1 MKLNNLLR
9 TFLIL
14 FIASIFGTKAI
25 AQTSNSTTIS
35 EIKEYLTIQTD
46 RDVYFSGENVWFSV
60 YYNLGNNSY
69 KTSLSAVIYVELIN
83 CNNGS
88 AQVQKK
94 YNLTDFNTNGVITV
108 PKEVPTGNY
117 LLRAYTRYQRNF
129 SDLGYGYKFLTII
142 NPKNNSGTLANW
154 LDSDSIWIVPEG
166 NTLIDQV
173 KNKVI
178 IRIPDSLA
186 ITENRFFIND
196 QNQERIDLGN
206 ISRLGVL
213 TTEQSFD
220 QNKSYILTIETPA
233 GKTFTKSFPVVVN
246 EGFQTNIT
254 RTGSNVNYIIQSNGL
269 PINSKTYQVNLY
281 TKDYKKIHSRE
292 VELNNLVNYVSFDE
306 SAFNNG
312 INYIVLEKPNG
323 DIEKINSFYVGYKK
337 PTEIQINLAD
347 DDIKTRQR
355 VRVSLNKGIEN
366 DESKTGFS
374 ISVAKKGSTLINEK
388 FKPSFY
394 LSHPILIDN
403 YIKNNSLT
411 DQEIDQI
418 MILFDKTI
426 SKELFKKNIFAQK
439 DNVIEYFPETRG
451 LTISGILQNKKTKA
465 PVSDHDVY
473 LSVLYNNP
481 QLHIYKTNAN
491 GEFVFSLNQLT
502 GINDVFISP
511 ITDVTDDYEVLV
523 KSSFSNEYPDLK
535 NTPSIFSL
543 ADKKAI
549 EDLYINYQLQQN
561 FCSIGEIHE
570 KNRVKS
576 SQFNINESKS
586 VYKMKDYIQFE
597 SFEEIFIEIVTEAK
611 INKSGGQLSFDVY
624 DKNSNILPGNPLVL
638 VDYLPVFDFNKLLTM
653 HVSQIEKV
661 EVIGNTY
668 ILGPNII
675 NGIILI
681 TTNSENFAE
690 IDFPKSSIFM
700 EYQTLESDVDYSD
713 LLKSCATL
721 SENLPDFRT
730 TLYWNPKLII
740 NNENNSINFTTSD
753 SKGIYEI
760 IIKGIS
766 PNGLVYFGKKEFVV
780 E

>member
-1 MKLNNLLR
+1 MRFKNLLK

-14 FIASIFGTKAI
+14 VIASIFCSKTI
-25 AQTSNSTTIS
+25 AQSSNSTTNS

-46 RDVYFSGENVWFSV
+46 RDVYFSGENVWFSAF
-60 YYNLGNNSY
+60 YNLSEITF
-69 KTSLSAVIYVELIN
+69 KSSLSAVIYVELIN
-83 CNNGS
+83 CTNGS

-94 YNLTDFNTNGVITV
+94 YNLTDFNANGIITI
-108 PKEVPTGNY
+108 PKEVSTGNY

-142 NPKNNSGTLANW
+142 NPKNNSGSLANW
-154 LDSDSIWIVPEG
+154 LESDSIWIVPEG
-166 NTLIDQV
+166 NALIDQV

-186 ITENRFFIND
+186 IAENRFYIND
-196 QNQERIDLGN
+196 QNQERIDLGK
-206 ISRLGVL
+206 ISGLGVL
-213 TTEQSFD
+213 AAEQSFD
-220 QNKSYILTIETPA
+220 QNKSYTLTIETSE
-233 GKTFTKSFPVVVN
+233 GKIITKPFPTIKN
-246 EGFQTNIT
+246 EGFQTSIT
-254 RTGSNVNYIIQSNGL
+254 RSGSNVNYIIQAKGSS
-269 PINSKTYQVNLY
+269 INNQTCQVTVY
-281 TKDYKKIHSRE
+281 TNDYRKIHSKGIE
-292 VELNNLVNYVSFDE
+292 ISNQISYVSFDE

-323 DIEKINSFYVGYKK
+323 DIEKINTVYIGYKK
-337 PTEIQINLAD
+337 PTEIQIELAD
-347 DDIKTRQR
+347 NDIKTRQG
-355 VRVSLNKGIEN
+355 VNFSLNLGTEIAN
-366 DESKTGFS
+366 NQTALS
-374 ISVAKKGSTLINEK
+374 ISVAKKGSILINEK

-403 YIKNNSLT
+403 FIKNNSLT
-411 DQEIDQI
+411 NQDIDQI
-418 MILFDKTI
+418 MIMFNKTI
-426 SKELFKKNIFAQK
+426 SKEFFKQNMVAQQRTGI
-439 DNVIEYFPETRG
+439 DFYPETRG
-451 LTISGILQNKKTKA
+451 LTISGVLQNKKTKSSV
-465 PVSDHDVY
+465 PDHDVY

-481 QLHIYKTNAN
+481 QLHIYKTKAN

-511 ITDVTDDYEVLV
+511 ITDVADDYEVLV

-535 NTPSIFSL
+535 FTPSIFSL
-543 ADKKAI
+543 ADKKTI
-549 EDLYINYQLQQN
+549 EDLYVNFQLQQN

-576 SQFNINESKS
+576 PQFNIDESKS
-586 VYKMKDYIQFE
+586 TYQMKDYIQFE
-597 SFEEIFIEIVTEAK
+597 SFEEIFIEIITNAK
-611 INKSGGQLSFDVY
+611 INKSGGQLSFNVY
-624 DKNSNILPGNPLVL
+624 DKNSNILPGKPLVL

-661 EVIGNTY
+661 EVIGSTY
-668 ILGPNII
+668 ILGTNII

-700 EYQTLESDVDYSD
+700 EYQTLETDVDYNE
-713 LLKSCATL
+713 LVKSCVNL

-730 TLYWNPKLII
+730 TLYWNPKFVT
-740 NNENNSINFTTSD
+740 NGDNSIDFTTSD

-760 IIKGIS
+760 IVKGIS
-766 PNGLVYFGKKEFVV
+766 PDGLVYFGKKEFLV